1 MSTKEQSLQTGNGAE
16 QDGAA
21 PGGVGGWV
29 LRSGVERAL
38 RLQHPLVSAHVAAV
52 RRKNPEMG
60 PAEVVERLGR
70 QYQVA
75 VATTGGAG
83 GAVAIIPALGTVAS
97 LATAGAEAFT
107 ALNAAVL
114 YTLAV
119 AEVHALPTEEPER
132 RRALV
137 LGVVV
142 GAGGQAVLRKVTGR
156 SQDWAREVTDN
167 LPLAR
172 LGFLNNGLT
181 RWFVKRYIIRQG
193 LLALGRALPLG
204 IGVVIGAVGNIATA
218 RAVIRSAEVAFGAAP
233 TSWAAAG
240 ASDPA
245 KRSELTTG

>member
-1 MSTKEQSLQTGNGAE
+1 MITHARSTGTDTAAE
-16 QDGAA
+16 DAAA

-52 RRKNPEMG
+52 RRKNPEMS
-60 PAEVVERLGR
+60 PAEVVDRLGR
-70 QYQVA
+70 QYRIA
-75 VATTGGAG
+75 VAGTGAAG

-97 LATAGAEAFT
+97 LATAGAEAFA
-107 ALNAAVL
+107 ALDAAVI

-119 AEVHALPTEEPER
+119 AEVHALPTDEPER

-156 SQDWAREVTDN
+156 SHDWAREVTDN

-172 LGFLNNGLT
+172 LGLLNNGLT

-193 LLALGRALPLG
+193 VLALGRALPLG
-204 IGVVIGAVGNIATA
+204 IGVVIGAVGNLVTA
-218 RAVIRSAEVAFGAAP
+218 RAVIRSAEIAFGSPPA
-233 TSWAAAG
+233 SWRDAG
-240 ASDPA
+240 NPKGSTDGP
-245 KRSELTTG
+245 GGN